1 MNHSTADQMVTNDDW
16 SDLSQIRALPE
27 IDLTRLYGY
36 RHDRIRAELVARDTD
51 LAIFVNPIS
60 IRYAVDYRGY
70 ALFQSH
76 IPLTYVFVPQ
86 EGPIVS
92 FDAYGTPPA
101 ADENRTGRPV
111 SVFTG
116 GEDLPEF
123 ARLFA
128 DDVIEFLK
136 EVGASGKR
144 VAIEYVNPSIT
155 QALMQRGVEL
165 TDGVVLSEMA
175 RKNKSVEEIECIR
188 WAMAVAE
195 HGAEALKQAL
205 RPGVT
210 ELQLWG
216 LLNYTNLANDG
227 DWHEGRMLA
236 SGPRINPWL
245 QEACSRR
252 VESGDLVG
260 FDTDMVGPMGY
271 FADLSRTFHCGPAKP
286 TARQKE
292 LYRLAVEEI
301 DFNLELIKPGISFS
315 ALQEKA
321 FDVPEAFHAQAYPC
335 IVHGVGMC
343 DEYPYIRPRFRGEV
357 VYDGV
362 IEAGMVLCI
371 ESYMGAVGERD
382 GVKLEQQVVVTE
394 TGWEPIST
402 YPYEDELLA

>member
-1 MNHSTADQMVTNDDW
+1 M
-16 SDLSQIRALPE
+16 PE
-27 IDLTRLYGY
+27 INIEALYAY
-36 RHDRIRAELVARDTD
+36 RHARLRAELVAQDTD

-92 FDAYGTPPA
+92 FGAYGTPPGA
-101 ADENRTGRPV
+101 AENRPGRPI
-111 SVFTG
+111 SFFDGAQT
-116 GEDLPEF
+116 LPDH
-123 ARLFA
+123 ARLLA
-128 DDVIEFLK
+128 DDILDFLK

-155 QALMQRGVEL
+155 QALLQRGIET
-165 TDGVVLSEMA
+165 TDGVAISELA
-175 RKNKSVEEIECIR
+175 RKIKSAEEIECIR

-195 HGAEALKQAL
+195 LGAAKLKEAV
-205 RPGVT
+205 RPGVS

-227 DWHEGRMLA
+227 DWHDGRMLA

-245 QEACSRR
+245 QEASPRR
-252 VESGDLVG
+252 LESGDLFG

-286 TARQKE
+286 TPRQKE
-292 LYRLAVEEI
+292 LYRLAVDEI
-301 DFNLELIKPGISFS
+301 AFNLDLLKPGMTY
-315 ALQEKA
+315 AELQQRA
-321 FDVPEAFHAQAYPC
+321 FDVPEAYHPQAYPC
-335 IVHGVGMC
+335 IAHGVGMC
-343 DEYPYIRPRFRGEV
+343 DEIPYIRPRFRGDV

-362 IEAGMVLCI
+362 IEPGMVLCI

-394 TGWEPIST
+394 EGWEPIST
-402 YPYEDELLA
+402 FPYEDDLLSPV